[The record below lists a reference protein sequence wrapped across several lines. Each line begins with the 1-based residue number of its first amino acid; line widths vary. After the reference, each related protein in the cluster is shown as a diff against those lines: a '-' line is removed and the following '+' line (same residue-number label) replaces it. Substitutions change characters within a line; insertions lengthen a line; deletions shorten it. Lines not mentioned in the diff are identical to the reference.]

1 MRRTFHIPLSIVELE
16 PDNYHLI
23 CRGRINGHPLR
34 LIIDTGASHSCFDT
48 HFITSIQQD
57 AEMTEN
63 DGLSVSIG
71 SDDFASH
78 ITILKQFKLGQ
89 FELTDYQVVLL
100 DLIHVNQAYLTLKL
114 PTIQGII
121 GSDFLRRYGA
131 VIDYQTLTMTIRIP
145 KEIQNSKN
153 REQKTENKFRIQKN
167 KVQTH
172 GRASL
177 LQQLNN

>member
-1 MRRTFHIPLSIVELE
+1 MVIMRRTFHIPLSIVELE

-23 CRGRINGHPLR
+23 CRGKVNGHPLR

-48 HFITSIQQD
+48 TFITTIQQD
-57 AEMTEN
+57 AEITEN

-78 ITILKQFKLGQ
+78 ITRLKQFKLGQ

-131 VIDYQTLTMTIRIP
+131 VIDYSTLSMTIHIP
-145 KEIQNSKN
+145 KEIQNS
-153 REQKTENKFRIQKN
+153 EFRIQNSEFKDQRT
-167 KVQTH
+167 KDKLTAVC
-172 GRASL
+172 
-177 LQQLNN
+177 

>member
-1 MRRTFHIPLSIVELE
+1 MVTMRRTFHIPLSIVELE

-23 CRGRINGHPLR
+23 CRGRVNGQPLR

-48 HFITSIQQD
+48 QFITSIQQD

-78 ITILKQFKLGQ
+78 ITTLKQFKLGQ
-89 FELTDYQVVLL
+89 FELNDYQVVLL
-100 DLIHVNQAYLTLKL
+100 DLIHVYQAFLTLQL
-114 PTIQGII
+114 PTIQGFI

-131 VIDYQTLTMTIRIP
+131 IIDYQTLTMTIRIP
-145 KEIQNSKN
+145 REFKIQNSKN
-153 REQKTENKFRIQKN
+153 KEQSRDAACR
-167 KVQTH
+167 V
-172 GRASL
+172 
-177 LQQLNN
+177 

>member
-23 CRGRINGHPLR
+23 CRGKVNGHPLR

-48 HFITSIQQD
+48 QFITSIQQD

-71 SDDFASH
+71 SDDFTSH
-78 ITILKQFKLGQ
+78 ITVLKQFKLGQ
-89 FELTDYQVVLL
+89 FELKDYQVVLL

-121 GSDFLRRYGA
+121 GSDFLHRYEA
-131 VIDYQTLTMTIRIP
+131 VINYQTLTLTIHVP
-145 KEIQNSKN
+145 KEI
-153 REQKTENKFRIQKN
+153 QKTENKEQRTKN
-167 KVQTH
+167 KFKEVF
-172 GRASL
+172 SC
-177 LQQLNN
+177 